1 MKTKTYLRISFIA
14 TCIIASSCSK
24 YLEQSPDMRTE
35 LDSPEKVGELLATA
49 YPQANYIPFTES
61 MTDNVEDK
69 GAGAIDLVN
78 INPFNFR
85 DADQT
90 GIDGPIFYWN
100 ASYKAIAAA
109 NQALEVINN
118 STNPEKYSAYKGEAL
133 VARAYAHFML
143 AVLFAQPYSTNSST
157 SDPGIPYVTDTENI
171 VIKKYTRGTVATVYE
186 NIEKDLLEG
195 LPLLDDSK
203 YKSPKYHF
211 TKVAAHAFASR
222 YYLFKRDYKT
232 AIVHAEA
239 AFPGDA
245 VTSSLRPVNSE
256 TYRSYQYLELQAQY
270 TRADNPA
277 NLLLVETPSVWGRS
291 YFSYRYGLTSNLMA
305 KFFNS
310 ANVTTGI
317 WAYNVYGSELSLN
330 IPKFREHF
338 VKQSL
343 HAESGVPYNMVP
355 LFSSEEV
362 LFNRAESQAMLG
374 NYDAALED
382 INRFASTKFI
392 HSYMFPIYFD
402 DLLEVNMKKLLAFYK
417 TQDRKQAVL
426 NCILDFKQVYF
437 IAEGQR
443 WFDIVRH
450 NLTVEHKTSKGDVM
464 ILGPNHP
471 MRVFQ
476 MPEEVQSS
484 GIQLNPR

>member
-1 MKTKTYLRISFIA
+1 MKTKTYLKISFIA

-109 NQALEVINN
+109 NQALEVIANA
-118 STNPEKYSAYKGEAL
+118 SNPEKYTAYKGEAL

-143 AVLFAQPYSTNSST
+143 AVLFAQPYSTNSSA
-157 SDPGIPYVTDTENI
+157 SDPGIPYVTETENV
-171 VIKKYTRGTVATVYE
+171 VIKKYTRGTVASVYE

-211 TKVAAHAFASR
+211 TRVAAHAFASR
-222 YYLFKRDYKT
+222 FYLFKREYKT
-232 AIVHAEA
+232 AITHAEA

-291 YFSYRYGLTSNLMA
+291 YYSYRYGLTSNLMA
-305 KFFNS
+305 ELFS
-310 ANVTTGI
+310 SPNVTTGI

-343 HAESGVPYNMVP
+343 HAESGIPYNMVP

-362 LFNRAESQAMLG
+362 LFNRAESHAMLG

-417 TQDRKQAVL
+417 TQDNKQAIL
-426 NCILDFKQVYF
+426 NCILDFKRVYF
-437 IAEGQR
+437 LAEGQR

-450 NLTVEHKTSKGDVM
+450 NLTVEHKTDKGEVM

-476 MPEEVQSS
+476 LPEEAQSS